1 MTHRFGHHR
10 GETGFSLLE
19 LIVGL
24 GLAATVF
31 GVLVSF
37 FLDFG
42 RSSTTQNAAAE
53 AQQTVRAGLDF
64 VARELRLAGLDPLQS
79 AGAGIEDISAA
90 GTHIRFTADFCN
102 EPIGNSCGAQPEPDG
117 SVEGAG
123 ERITYLYDAGQ
134 RELRRMLY
142 EGTPSQAW
150 TTLVSGVVPNPNN
163 DKLFTFVD
171 GNGNEITDNANRG
184 LIRAVVVTLTVE
196 EPAGRA
202 GTVTRTY
209 TSRVRLRNIGI

>member
-1 MTHRFGHHR
+1 MTHRFGHYR

-90 GTHIRFTADFCN
+90 GTRIRFTADFCN

-150 TTLVSGVVPNPNN
+150 TVLVSRVVANPNN
-163 DKLFTFVD
+163 VKLFTFVD
-171 GNGNEITDNANRG
+171 GNGNEVTDNADRG
-184 LIRAVVVTLTVE
+184 LIRAVVITLTVE

>member
-1 MTHRFGHHR
+1 MTHRFSHYR

-79 AGAGIEDISAA
+79 ASAGIEDISAA
-90 GTHIRFTADFCN
+90 GNRIRFTADFCN

-150 TTLVSGVVPNPNN
+150 TVLVSRVVPNPNN
-163 DKLFTFVD
+163 VKLFTFVD
-171 GNGNEITDNANRG
+171 GNGNEVTDNANRG
-184 LIRAVVVTLTVE
+184 LIRAVVITLTVE

>member
-1 MTHRFGHHR
+1 MTYRPLHSRS
-10 GETGFSLLE
+10 EQGFSLLE
-19 LIVGL
+19 MIIGL
-24 GLAATVF
+24 GLAAVVF

-53 AQQTVRAGLDF
+53 AQQNARAGLDF
-64 VARELRLAGLDPLQS
+64 VVRELRLAGLDPFQS
-79 AGAGIEDISAA
+79 SGAGIEAISST
-90 GTHIRFTADFCN
+90 GTSIRFTADFCN

-117 SVEGAG
+117 SVDGAG

-142 EGTPSQAW
+142 EGTPSEAW
-150 TTLVSGVVPNPNN
+150 TTLVSGVVSNPNN
-163 DKLFTFVD
+163 VKLFTFVD

>member
-1 MTHRFGHHR
+1 MTDRFGHYR

-79 AGAGIEDISAA
+79 ASAGIEDISAA
-90 GTHIRFTADFCN
+90 GTRIRFTADFCN

-150 TTLVSGVVPNPNN
+150 TVLVSRVVPNPNN
-163 DKLFTFVD
+163 VKLFTFVD
-171 GNGNEITDNANRG
+171 GNGNEVTDNANRG
-184 LIRAVVVTLTVE
+184 LIRAVVITLTVE